1 MPSVNISLSEKL
13 KKYVESQIQS
23 GDFSNVSE
31 YFRSLVRDH
40 QKKAAQDYLE
50 HLLVEGLESG
60 GDGPMTAGDW
70 DELRQTARRRAS
82 TNSKVQRGQKKST

>member
-23 GDFSNVSE
+23 GDYGNVSE

-60 GDGPMTAGDW
+60 SDGPMTSGDW
-70 DELRQTARRRAS
+70 DKLRQAARRRARAK
-82 TNSKVQRGQKKST
+82 SKVRRGSKKSA

>member
-40 QKKAAQDYLE
+40 QKRAAQDFLE
-50 HLLVEGLESG
+50 QFLLEGLESG
-60 GDGPMTAGDW
+60 NDGQMTAGDW
-70 DELRQTARRRAS
+70 EELRQAARRRAR
-82 TNSKVQRGQKKST
+82 TNPKVTRGQKNSL